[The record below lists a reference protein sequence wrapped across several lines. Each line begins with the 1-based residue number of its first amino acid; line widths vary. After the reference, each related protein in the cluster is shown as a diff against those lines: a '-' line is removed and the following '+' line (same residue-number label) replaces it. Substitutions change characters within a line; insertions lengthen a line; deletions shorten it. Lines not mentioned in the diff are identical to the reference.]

1 MELYPAIDL
10 KDGKCIRLKKGKL
23 DKITHYNDNPLL
35 QAKKFKDS
43 GAKWIHMVDID
54 GAFMGKNQN
63 HQTFIEIKKK
73 VDCFIQ
79 VGGGIRNEKT
89 AEYLIENNID
99 RIVLGTIAVNN
110 PKLVKKMCKI
120 FPKKIAIGLDSKKG
134 YVTTEGWVKTKN
146 RTVIELAKNYEDI
159 GVTHLIFTDI
169 EKDGVLDGVSFDQ
182 LNELLQSTTLKII
195 ASGGVSS
202 LDDIKKLRDIGI
214 QNKNLDGVI
223 VGKAIYE
230 NMIAV
235 NKAIKILKERD

>member
-10 KDGKCIRLKKGKL
+10 KDGRCIRLKKGKL
-23 DKITHYNDNPLL
+23 DKITHYNNSPLL
-35 QAKKFKDS
+35 QAKKFKDE

-54 GAFMGKNQN
+54 GAFLGKNQN
-63 HQTFIEIKKK
+63 HETFIEIKKN
-73 VDCFIQ
+73 VDCLIQ

-89 AEYLIENNID
+89 AEYLIRNEID

-110 PKLVKKMCKI
+110 PTLVKNMCKI
-120 FPKKIAIGLDSKKG
+120 FPNKIAIGLDSKKG
-134 YVTTEGWVKTKN
+134 YVTTDGWAKTKN
-146 RTVIELAKNYEDI
+146 HTVIELAKKYEDI

-169 EKDGVLDGVSFDQ
+169 DKDGVLEGVSFDQ

-202 LDDIKKLRDIGI
+202 LDDIKKIREIGI
-214 QNKNLDGVI
+214 HNKNLDGVI

>member
-1 MELYPAIDL
+1 MELYPAIHL

-23 DKITHYNDNPLL
+23 DKITHYNNSPLL
-35 QAKKFKDS
+35 QAKKFKDE

-54 GAFMGKNQN
+54 GAFLGKNQN
-63 HQTFIEIKKK
+63 HETFIEIKKN
-73 VDCFIQ
+73 VDCLIQ

-89 AEYLIENNID
+89 AEYLIRNEID

-110 PKLVKKMCKI
+110 PTLVKNMCKI
-120 FPKKIAIGLDSKKG
+120 FPNKIAIGLDSKKG
-134 YVTTEGWVKTKN
+134 YVTTDGWAKTKN
-146 RTVIELAKNYEDI
+146 HTVIELAKKYEDI

-169 EKDGVLDGVSFDQ
+169 DKDGVLEGVSFDQ

-202 LDDIKKLRDIGI
+202 LDDIKKIREIGI
-214 QNKNLDGVI
+214 HNKNLDGVI